1 MDDAH
6 QDAGDTTGATEPPPA
21 ADPEAARSIDTV
33 PAPGG
38 QPATGR
44 TALVLAVTL
53 AVVFA
58 ATSVVLGM
66 LLAGADGDDALDDL
80 RRTAGSFGE
89 TLVSYDYRD
98 PEAHRDAV
106 LAFATGSFR
115 EEYEDAFDQGLGTV
129 ITEVKAVS
137 KGFVK
142 DVYVTSVDEERAQ
155 AIVVVDIEHDGTSGP
170 STLFDVYFRLTMVEV
185 GGTWKVD
192 QVTDLNFDAG
202 TGAPPGG
209 SVTTDTMAPAP
220 TSVP

>member
-1 MDDAH
+1 MDDPQ
-6 QDAGDTTGATEPPPA
+6 QDAAAATGADEPAVPVDPGPVAEAVPPSDARPPA
-21 ADPEAARSIDTV
+21 
-33 PAPGG
+33 
-38 QPATGR
+38 GR
-44 TALVLAVTL
+44 TALVLATTL

-58 ATSVVLGM
+58 ATSVVLGI
-66 LLAGADGDDALDDL
+66 LLAGAEGDDALEEL

-115 EEYEDAFDQGLGTV
+115 EEYEDAFDQGLGAV
-129 ITEVKAVS
+129 ITEVQAVS

-185 GGTWKVD
+185 GGRWKVD

-202 TGAPPGG
+202 GGAPPTGA
-209 SVTTDTMAPAP
+209 VTTDTTAPPPA
-220 TSVP
+220 SVP